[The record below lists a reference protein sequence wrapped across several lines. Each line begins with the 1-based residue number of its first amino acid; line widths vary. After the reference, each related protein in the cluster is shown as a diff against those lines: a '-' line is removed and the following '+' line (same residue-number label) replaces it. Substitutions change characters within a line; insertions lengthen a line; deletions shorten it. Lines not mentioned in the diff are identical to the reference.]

1 MLLLLTF
8 SAVAN
13 GQFIEVIP
21 ITDGTGFL
29 AIKTEQV
36 NIIKEYRSFIH
47 TVNFSKHEESYQMIK
62 NTVNEIEDPLP
73 NTIKFLM
80 NDLEKE
86 LKFFKFHHHRQRR
99 GLVNALGV
107 GIKFITGNL
116 DEDDLNQIN
125 ERLAAMETNEEN
137 VSKFSKNLVN
147 FSSHLDAELKTI
159 TDHIDNETIY
169 ISKTTKDIYN
179 TVHGIEAQWHQKMIT
194 DSITLN
200 LQILSKHISNIKQA
214 ITFSKFGILSSEML
228 DASELPNISIDQY

>member
-1 MLLLLTF
+1 M
-8 SAVAN
+8 AN

-47 TVNFSKHEESYQMIK
+47 TVNFSKYEESYQMIK
-62 NTVNEIEDPLP
+62 NTVKEIEDPIP
-73 NTIKFLM
+73 STIKFLM

-86 LKFFKFHHHRQRR
+86 LNFFKFQHHRQRR

-147 FSSHLDAELKTI
+147 FSSHLDAELKI
-159 TDHIDNETIY
+159 WVSSAVEPSEVLQFKSD
-169 ISKTTKDIYN
+169 SS
-179 TVHGIEAQWHQKMIT
+179 VIEIQ
-194 DSITLN
+194 
-200 LQILSKHISNIKQA
+200 QA
-214 ITFSKFGILSSEML
+214 L
-228 DASELPNISIDQY
+228 ASAVFK